1 METSLTVNDPVK
13 SLVKN
18 NPRCAEVFEELN
30 IDFYCGGDTS
40 LLSACEET
48 ACEEKDLEPH
58 RVYLRLME
66 LPSAS
71 STREKDV
78 FRFDPG

>member
-13 SLVKN
+13 SLVGN

-30 IDFYCGGDTS
+30 IDFCCGGDTS
-40 LLSACEET
+40 LLSACEE
-48 ACEEKDLEPH
+48 KDLEPN

-66 LPSAS
+66 LPSAP
-71 STREKDV
+71 STSKKDV

>member
-1 METSLTVNDPVK
+1 METSLTVNDPVT
-13 SLVKN
+13 SLVEN
-18 NPRCAEVFEELN
+18 NAWCAEVFEELN

-40 LLSACEET
+40 LLS